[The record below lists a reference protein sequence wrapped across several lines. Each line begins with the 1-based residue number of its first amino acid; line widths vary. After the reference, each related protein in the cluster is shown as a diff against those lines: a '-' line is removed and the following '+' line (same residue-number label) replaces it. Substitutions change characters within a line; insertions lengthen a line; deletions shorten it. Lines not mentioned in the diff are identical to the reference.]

1 MQCIV
6 IFLFLWDPLLK
17 CIAPLRTGIRGH
29 PKLVLI
35 PKPAQEGTR
44 ALHGRYKEHVLYT
57 VVLDLHQR
65 RIIPTVSGAADLC
78 LPLLLQVS
86 VRVAWK
92 AGHSA
97 KYCISTAASDSGI
110 PEPMNV
116 LGCSQCEP

>member
-44 ALHGRYKEHVLYT
+44 ALHGS
-57 VVLDLHQR
+57 LDLHQR

-97 KYCISTAASDSGI
+97 KYCISTAASDSGT